1 MLIYFLHTETKT
13 RKISKIVKERK
24 SNKKIQQNVALEY
37 IVREK
42 YTQKGKMNNLWI
54 RSQKKSSPLA
64 PISMHF

>member
-1 MLIYFLHTETKT
+1 MLIYFIHIETKT
-13 RKISKIVKERK
+13 RKRSKIVKERK

-54 RSQKKSSPLA
+54 KSQKK
-64 PISMHF
+64 